1 MGAPDGQESQPA
13 TIVIQTRVS
22 LGSEEPFAA
31 WQEHMARIVAR
42 APGYISY
49 ELIRPDPPI
58 QRDWVIVE
66 RFASRQAAS
75 GWLNS
80 PERAEAMKRGEDLL
94 ADDQAISVIDELGS
108 PPPPTK
114 STSVI
119 LTAVESGA
127 EQAFRDW
134 NARITAAQSVWPG
147 YVGCAL
153 QPPVEGV
160 QDQWVTVVSFDSD
173 EHLDAWLQSDDR
185 AALIEESEAFARD
198 TAMRRV
204 HSGFEGW
211 FDIARPA
218 GVVRP
223 APWKLNWLI
232 LAGLY
237 PIVMLEILFMNNK
250 LLWMNLAFSNLI
262 GNTLSV
268 AILGWPVLAL
278 LTKVMGWW
286 LQPSPTAAKSTDL
299 KGAVILAFA
308 IAALVGLFYL
318 IVIHVG
324 FSSRVFHL

>member
-1 MGAPDGQESQPA
+1 MGASGEQGQHAA
-13 TIVIQTRVS
+13 TIVIQTRVKP
-22 LGSEEPFAA
+22 GSEEPFAA
-31 WQEHMARIVAR
+31 WQEQMARIVTR
-42 APGYISY
+42 APGYVSH

-58 QRDWVIVE
+58 QQDWVIVE
-66 RFASRQAAS
+66 RFVSREAAR

-80 PERAEAMKRGEDLL
+80 PERAEAMKRGEGTL
-94 ADDQAISVIDELGS
+94 AGDQTISVIDELG
-108 PPPPTK
+108 PPLPPTK

-119 LTAVESGA
+119 LTAVKSGA

-134 NARITAAQSVWPG
+134 NARITAAQATWPG

-160 QDQWVTVVSFDSD
+160 QDQWVTVVTFDSD
-173 EHLDAWLQSDDR
+173 EHLEAWLDSDDR
-185 AALIEESEAFARD
+185 AALIAESEAFARD

-218 GVVRP
+218 GVRQP
-223 APWKLNWLI
+223 APWKFNWLI
-232 LAGLY
+232 LVGLY

-250 LLWMNLAFSNLI
+250 LAWMNLAFSNLL

-268 AILGWPVLAL
+268 ALLGWPVLAV
-278 LTKVMGWW
+278 LTKLMGWW

-299 KGAVILAFA
+299 RGAVVIALAM
-308 IAALVGLFYL
+308 AALVGIFYL
-318 IVIHVG
+318 IVTYVG
-324 FSSRVFHL
+324 FSSKVLEL